1 MCGNFFIVNEK
12 IMRIQLVLEIMNL
25 LSHIESIFTI
35 ILIFLQVLLV
45 HNRRTEEV
53 VRSGNLEI
61 D

>member
-1 MCGNFFIVNEK
+1 VCGNFFIVNEK